1 MSDVR
6 AHRRWTSWWTVDG
19 SSRRRLLSFTGGW
32 SSGLSFTLILHRRL
46 VDVNEGETAPRECRE
61 EDS

>member
-1 MSDVR
+1 
-6 AHRRWTSWWTVDG
+6 VDRG
-19 SSRRRLLSFTGGW
+19 WEQPQEAVVVHRRLLSFTGRW

>member
-1 MSDVR
+1 VDRGWEQPQDSVVV
-6 AHRRWTSWWTVDG
+6 HRS
-19 SSRRRLLSFTGGW
+19 LLSFTGGW

>member
-6 AHRRWTSWWTVDG
+6 AHRRWTVDG

>member
-1 MSDVR
+1 
-6 AHRRWTSWWTVDG
+6 VDRG
-19 SSRRRLLSFTGGW
+19 WEQPQEAVVVQRRRVQC
-32 SSGLSFTLILHRRL
+32 GLSFTLILHRRL